1 MSAHSKITR
10 TAVAVFAS
18 LLMSTVTIGTA
29 VGPAHAVANPS
40 ESMLHA

>member
-1 MSAHSKITR
+1 MSGQSKIMR

-29 VGPAHAVANPS
+29 VGPAHAVANPNA
-40 ESMLHA
+40 SMLHA